1 MAAEA
6 FAAAVIVAG
15 AGPAG
20 SVAAR
25 TLAAAGIDT
34 LLVDRAAFPRN
45 KPCGGGIS
53 IRVQRRF
60 PWLDSALA
68 GVDVHRIGSLHLE
81 GPDGSS
87 FDLTRAE
94 PMILTIRRVEF
105 DQALVRAAVTAGARL
120 ESGFEITQAEAGP
133 QGVALRSRDGRVLR
147 APRLIAAD
155 GVHSVIEIG
164 RAHV

>member
-81 GPDGSS
+81 GPDGSWRVS
-87 FDLTRAE
+87 RFDLDPVTVGRERHAASAVE
-94 PMILTIRRVEF
+94 P
-105 DQALVRAAVTAGARL
+105 
-120 ESGFEITQAEAGP
+120 
-133 QGVALRSRDGRVLR
+133 
-147 APRLIAAD
+147 
-155 GVHSVIEIG
+155 
-164 RAHV
+164 